1 MRDGKVHHHANP
13 FAAMSFHCLLS
24 VLEVLL
30 GGQSRVLGTFGVF
43 LRFVGVNVLWVNV
56 GFLSLKGEMEK
67 LIIMSIHLPLCRF
80 VPNERTEGPLEGHRP

>member
-1 MRDGKVHHHANP
+1 MGFFK
-13 FAAMSFHCLLS
+13 
-24 VLEVLL
+24 
-30 GGQSRVLGTFGVF
+30 VF